1 MSRSTFSAI
10 VAATAAS
17 AAVAITV
24 TASASGTAGSPSAP
38 AATPAAGSSV
48 LAADVVAARE
58 ATAKYA
64 NNLSKA
70 RAAGYQ
76 IITRMI
82 PNMGYHFMNA
92 KVSGFNV
99 RKPPILVYERRGKS
113 WHLGALE
120 WVFTSIP
127 AKPPL
132 PGATY
137 GAFGAA
143 CHYADGTFVFA
154 AAQSMCSAT
163 SPTTRAKFGFWH
175 PNLVTLHFWVWY
187 PNPSGIYM
195 GINPLASPFN
205 KG

>member
-1 MSRSTFSAI
+1 MRLTSITAA
-10 VAATAAS
+10 VAAASATAAI
-17 AAVAITV
+17 AVA
-24 TASASGTAGSPSAP
+24 ASASGTTGTVPGPSAGV
-38 AATPAAGSSV
+38 ASNSSA
-48 LAADVVAARE
+48 LAADVVAARD

-64 NNLSKA
+64 TNLAKA

-154 AAQSMCSAT
+154 AAQSSCAAT
-163 SPTTRAKFGFWH
+163 SPKTHAKFSFWH

-205 KG
+205 NG

>member
-1 MSRSTFSAI
+1 MTRTSIMSV
-10 VAATAAS
+10 VAAAAAS
-17 AAVAITV
+17 GAVAISV
-24 TASASGTAGSPSAP
+24 TASASGTTGGAAAPTAGAASTSPAL
-38 AATPAAGSSV
+38 AHDV
-48 LAADVVAARE
+48 LLARR

-64 NNLSKA
+64 TNLAKA
-70 RAAGYQ
+70 RADGYQ

-92 KVSGFNV
+92 KVTGFNV
-99 RKPPILVYERRGKS
+99 RKPPILVYERDGKS

-120 WVFTSIP
+120 WVFTSVP

-154 AAQSMCSAT
+154 TSQSSCAAT
-163 SPTTRAKFGFWH
+163 SPKTHAKFAFWH

-187 PNPSGIYM
+187 PNPTGIYQ
-195 GINPLASPFN
+195 GINPLSSPFN
-205 KG
+205 NG